1 MQGTNNCILGKTS
14 FWPALAC
21 SYNAVVK
28 TKLLILMGTEH
39 MDAEL
44 VRFSFFDGKVY

>member
-28 TKLLILMGTEH
+28 TKLLILM
-39 MDAEL
+39 EL
-44 VRFSFFDGKVY
+44 NTWMLTGQVFIF